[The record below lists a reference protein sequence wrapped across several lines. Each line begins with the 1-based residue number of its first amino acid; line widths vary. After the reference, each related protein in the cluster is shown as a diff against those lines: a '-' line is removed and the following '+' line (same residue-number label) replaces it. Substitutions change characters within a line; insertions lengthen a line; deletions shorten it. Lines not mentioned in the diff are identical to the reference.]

1 VPYQRTPEE
10 LAVVVDLLEASAG
23 RRLQSRVQ
31 MLLLVVL
38 EVVAEYSYRGQEST
52 GHLEVPSV

>member
-1 VPYQRTPEE
+1 MPEE

-31 MLLLVVL
+31 MLLRVGL
-38 EVVAEYSYRGQEST
+38 EVVAECSYREQEST

>member
-1 VPYQRTPEE
+1 
-10 LAVVVDLLEASAG
+10 VVDLLEASAG

-31 MLLLVVL
+31 MLLRVGL
-38 EVVAEYSYRGQEST
+38 EVVAECSYREQEST